1 MKKNKKYRKM
11 KEDIRI
17 MESQRSDEIN
27 EEDKKNEINKIIK
40 LIN

>member
-1 MKKNKKYRKM
+1 M

-27 EEDKKNEINKIIK
+27 EEEKKNEINKIIK